1 MRREIPPRILK
12 LQQRQ
17 KQPLPPQLPPRMRRC
32 LPPRLCRLQEEKLTQ
47 AAPQAH
53 RSLAHQQNMFFQSLQ
68 ARVERLSQLLKIQK
82 HMLRTQQAFIG
93 KLLIMHQQQEQRGQQ
108 FQQSALKEQQYSD
121 EDYSRLLSFLGM
133 EPAELTILMRQKA
146 SIIMRQRQ
154 LQEEPVGLQVRCAQ
168 QLGLQQQ
175 QQQKQLGFQKAIM
188 RTEVPRENI
197 EYKRLTS
204 EEQIKSMGLEP
215 GSFFSYSLPSNYVKR
230 SPNS

>member
-68 ARVERLSQLLKIQK
+68 ARVERLSQLLKIQQR
-82 HMLRTQQAFIG
+82 MLRTQQAFVG

-154 LQEEPVGLQVRCAQ
+154 LQEEPVGLQVRW
-168 QLGLQQQ
+168 
-175 QQQKQLGFQKAIM
+175 FQKAIM